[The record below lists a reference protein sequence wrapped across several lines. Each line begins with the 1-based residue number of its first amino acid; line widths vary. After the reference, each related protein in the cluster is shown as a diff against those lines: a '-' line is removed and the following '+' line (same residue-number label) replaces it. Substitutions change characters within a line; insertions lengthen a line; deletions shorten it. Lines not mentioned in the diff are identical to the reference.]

1 VTTKVGVS
9 IDGET
14 GEGLVDVPR
23 VQAWLDANIP
33 QFGDGPLNVQK
44 IAGGATNAVFLL
56 ERNAGK
62 AVLRRPPR
70 VPRPDSEKVLGREA
84 RVLRALNDTDVPAPR
99 LLGHCQDHAVTGVD
113 FYVMSHVD
121 GWVAISGEE
130 DFPPP
135 FDQPGPERD
144 RLAFELIDGIA
155 RLANVDYQAVGLE
168 GYGKPDNFLERQVE
182 RWLHQLEVYRT
193 TESYQGREL
202 PGLAYVSDWLRG
214 NLIETPR
221 PGIIHGDYGFANVI
235 FANGDKA
242 RLAAMIDW
250 ELSTVGDPL
259 LDLGWVLYTFRSKD
273 DPPGVEDAYFNAEHF
288 PTREALAEY
297 YAEKT
302 GLPLHNLTYYLV
314 LAQFKLAVL
323 LERKWAESAIGRRP
337 KEYGEMFGDL
347 VLKLLRN
354 AEKQARAARLS

>member
-1 VTTKVGVS
+1 VTKVGAF

-14 GEGLVDVPR
+14 GEGLVDVGK

-33 QFGDGPLNVQK
+33 ALGEGPLVVQK

-56 ERNAGK
+56 DRGGEK

-84 RVLRALNDTDVPAPR
+84 RVLGALNDTDVPAPR
-99 LLGHCQDHAVTGVD
+99 LLGLCEDRSVTGVV
-113 FYVMSHVD
+113 FYVMSHVE
-121 GWVAISGEE
+121 GWVAIEGDKDMPE
-130 DFPPP
+130 P
-135 FDQPGPERD
+135 FASPGPERD

-155 RLANVDYQAVGLE
+155 RLANVDYRAVGLE
-168 GYGKPDNFLERQVE
+168 GFGKPDNFLERQVD
-182 RWLHQLEVYRT
+182 RWLHQLDIYKT
-193 TESYQGREL
+193 TENYQGREL
-202 PGLAYVSDWLRG
+202 PGLAYVSDWLRD
-214 NLIETPR
+214 NRVATPR

-235 FANGDKA
+235 FAPGDRA

-273 DPPGVEDAYFNAEHF
+273 DPQGVEDAYFNAEHF

-297 YAEKT
+297 YAGKT
-302 GLPLHNLTYYLV
+302 GLPLDNLTYYLV

-323 LERKWAESAIGRRP
+323 LERKWAEAAIGRRP
-337 KEYGEMFGDL
+337 KAYGELFGNL
-347 VLKLLRN
+347 VLKLLSN
-354 AEKQARAARLS
+354 AEKQARAARLK